1 MDFHS
6 LSRRELQAL
15 CKTNK
20 IPANVT
26 NVAMADSLKNLEIV
40 EGVDEVLQE
49 FKCGIYQSSVEPRS
63 RTTRKKDVLLTP
75 AQSGAA
81 SRRRRA
87 AKEDSTLQQVYGTRR
102 SARLTEKTAKL
113 LQGVPLF
120 STKDLFTDDV
130 QDFKMKLEESLDGSV
145 EVSGVTDVEEA
156 ESKDEG
162 QVDSS
167 DKQNVSIDVEVA
179 SVAIVED
186 NDGHQSNL
194 KEVEVPKIEE
204 EHHSTVEAKIELNE
218 SRVSEI
224 EQAGSGFETRDKK
237 AYHDESQKADGFEAN
252 QTSET
257 KPTRL
262 IADIIEE
269 EKTSEDAESVDETI
283 VENDLALAE
292 ASSGTVIE
300 SVGEVFVAAEA
311 IAIASEENKEDLELN
326 TDSSETISNPDE
338 SDSDNLDITEES
350 TKSDDS
356 MAYET
361 SLRSNEDDVPS
372 LTIQP
377 TLMTPR
383 RASDSANKATS
394 DNKEKENENE
404 EYLELNSDSSE
415 TESNPDESD
424 SGNLDIT
431 EESTKS
437 NDSMASKTNLISN
450 KDDVSDWDEQVT
462 PEKDAAAILKNSP
475 TRQLTALENAAVPS
489 LTIQPTLSTPRR
501 ASGSA
506 SKTTSDNEESENEED
521 LELNT
526 DSSETES
533 NPDESDSDN
542 LDITEE
548 STKSNDSMASGTSL
562 MTYEDDVSDWD
573 EQATPEKDA
582 AASLENSPT
591 HQLAAFSENA
601 TVPSLTIQPTLS
613 TPRRSTD
620 SASKATS
627 DNEENE
633 EDLELN
639 TDSSES
645 KSSPDESESLN
656 LTEESTMSDDSAA
669 SEYSLTSSEEDDSD
683 WDEQVTTQKDESDS
697 LDLTEEST
705 KSNDSLASKISL
717 MSNEDDVIDW
727 DEQVTPEKDA
737 ATSLDHSPTP
747 FMENAAVLSLT
758 IPPTLS
764 TPGRASASKAIVRTD
779 NKENIGSGSKTAPA
793 KERSKIV
800 KKIAESVPM
809 LDDLKGENEASAA
822 AITALQALSDNQ
834 KAN

>member
-20 IPANVT
+20 IPANAT
-26 NVAMADSLKNLEIV
+26 NVAMADSLKALEIV
-40 EGVDEVLQE
+40 EGVEEVLQA
-49 FKCGIYQSSVEPRS
+49 FKSGIYQSSVEPRS
-63 RTTRKKDVLLTP
+63 RTARKKDVLLTP
-75 AQSGAA
+75 ARSGAA

-102 SARLTEKTAKL
+102 SARLAEKSAK

-120 STKDLFTDDV
+120 SKKDLFTDDV

-167 DKQNVSIDVEVA
+167 DKQNVSIDLEVA

-218 SRVSEI
+218 SRVAEI
-224 EQAGSGFETRDKK
+224 EQAGSGFETEDKK
-237 AYHDESQKADGFEAN
+237 ASHDESQKADGFEAI

-257 KPTRL
+257 KPTRV

-283 VENDLALAE
+283 VENEDPALAV
-292 ASSGTVIE
+292 SSGTVIE

-311 IAIASEENKEDLELN
+311 IASEENKEDPELN

-350 TKSDDS
+350 TKSNDS
-356 MAYET
+356 MVSET
-361 SLRSNEDDVPS
+361 SLRSYEDDVSDWDEQATPGKDAAASLENSPTHQLTAFLENATVPS
-372 LTIQP
+372 LSIQP
-377 TLMTPR
+377 TRSTPR

-394 DNKEKENENE
+394 DNKENENE
-404 EYLELNSDSSE
+404 EDLELNADSSE

-424 SGNLDIT
+424 S
-431 EESTKS
+431 
-437 NDSMASKTNLISN
+437 
-450 KDDVSDWDEQVT
+450 
-462 PEKDAAAILKNSP
+462 
-475 TRQLTALENAAVPS
+475 
-489 LTIQPTLSTPRR
+489 
-501 ASGSA
+501 
-506 SKTTSDNEESENEED
+506 
-521 LELNT
+521 
-526 DSSETES
+526 
-533 NPDESDSDN
+533 
-542 LDITEE
+542 
-548 STKSNDSMASGTSL
+548 
-562 MTYEDDVSDWD
+562 
-573 EQATPEKDA
+573 
-582 AASLENSPT
+582 
-591 HQLAAFSENA
+591 
-601 TVPSLTIQPTLS
+601 
-613 TPRRSTD
+613 
-620 SASKATS
+620 
-627 DNEENE
+627 
-633 EDLELN
+633 
-639 TDSSES
+639 
-645 KSSPDESESLN
+645 LN
-656 LTEESTMSDDSAA
+656 LTEESTMSDDSMA
-669 SEYSLTSSEEDDSD
+669 SEYSLTSNEEDVSG
-683 WDEQVTTQKDESDS
+683 WDEQVTPKKDESDS

-717 MSNEDDVIDW
+717 MSNEDDVINW
-727 DEQVTPEKDA
+727 DEQVTPKKDA
-737 ATSLDHSPTP
+737 AASLDHSPTP

-758 IPPTLS
+758 IPPTLP
-764 TPGRASASKAIVRTD
+764 TPGRASVSASASKAIMRTD
-779 NKENIGSGSKTAPA
+779 NKENIGSGSKTAPV

-822 AITALQALSDNQ
+822 ARTALQALSDNQ